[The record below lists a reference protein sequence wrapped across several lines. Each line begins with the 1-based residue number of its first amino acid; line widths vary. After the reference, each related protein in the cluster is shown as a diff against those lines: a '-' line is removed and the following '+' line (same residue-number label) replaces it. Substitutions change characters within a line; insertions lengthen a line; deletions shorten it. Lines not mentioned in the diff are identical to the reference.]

1 MVFGLAGEAALT
13 ATVILLQSNVDE
25 NYRSRVMGL
34 WFMVSQLSNL
44 LLLAVGP
51 LAQRYGLDAER
62 VPADQLTTGGSSLAT
77 SARYICS
84 LLGS

>member
-51 LAQRYGLDAER
+51 LAQRYGLDAPIYGVTGLALIALLVFR
-62 VPADQLTTGGSSLAT
+62 IRLQAD
-77 SARYICS
+77 R
-84 LLGS
+84 